1 LGALNGPMST
11 TKLFV
16 RGELPKNLRRSFS
29 ERIALRT
36 FRPLDPDEEAE
47 ERAGWCALGAPF
59 DLDLSSDKVWSG
71 AYLTLGLRLD
81 RYRFPA
87 RVIQAELARASHAAL
102 TKSGHERLSRS
113 QKTELKRRVLATLRR
128 KYLPSMLAVDL
139 VWNLDAGEVF
149 FWSQSKGLIERLGA
163 LFELCF
169 ALTLVENSP
178 FVAAERLFPSQR
190 RTHLDQLERTPF
202 HAETLDGSG

>member
-1 LGALNGPMST
+1 MGALNGPMST
-11 TKLFV
+11 TKFFV
-16 RGELPKNLRRSFS
+16 RGELPKNLRRSFM

-36 FRPLDPDEEAE
+36 FRPLEPDEEAE

-59 DLDLSSDKVWSG
+59 DLELSSEKVFNG

-81 RYRFPA
+81 RFRFPA
-87 RVIQAELARASHAAL
+87 RIVQAEMAKASHAAL
-102 TKSGHERLSRS
+102 AKSGHERLSRN
-113 QKTELKRRVLATLRR
+113 QKTELKRRVLSTLRR

-139 VWNLDAGEVF
+139 VWNLDAGEAF
-149 FWSQSKGLIERLGA
+149 FWSQSRGLIERLSA

-178 FVAAERLFPSQR
+178 FVAAERLFPTQRKSQ
-190 RTHLDQLERTPF
+190 LDQLERTAF
-202 HAETLDGSG
+202 HAEGLDGLG